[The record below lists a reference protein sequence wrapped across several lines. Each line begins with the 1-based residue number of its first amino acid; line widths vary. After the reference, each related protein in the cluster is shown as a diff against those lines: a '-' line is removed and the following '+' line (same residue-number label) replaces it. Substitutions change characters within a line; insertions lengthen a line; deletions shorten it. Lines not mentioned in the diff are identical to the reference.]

1 MDEFEGIVINSIDY
15 KEKSKI
21 VYLYTPYGHESIRAT
36 KSKDYK
42 SGFIGFTTTLNV
54 VNYMKTKGEFPSL
67 IEYNVKESFYDLT
80 SSILVMKCVSM
91 ILQIIKSIPNDT
103 NHYKTYYFI
112 LDILK
117 ELNNNNPK
125 KVLCIFLIK
134 MLYVFGVQPSLKKCS
149 CCGRENNLFLC
160 VNNGLSYCSNCYNNK
175 SDLIDIWKEYYYDKK
190 NIEEY
195 SNTSFDELLDEI
207 KKYYNIF
214 VNITLK

>member
-1 MDEFEGIVINSIDY
+1 MDEFEGIVFNSIDY

-54 VNYMKTKGEFPSL
+54 VNYTKTKGEFPSL

-103 NHYKTYYFI
+103 NHYFI
-112 LDILK
+112 PMAYIL
-117 ELNNNNPK
+117 
-125 KVLCIFLIK
+125 VTCF
-134 MLYVFGVQPSLKKCS
+134 
-149 CCGRENNLFLC
+149 
-160 VNNGLSYCSNCYNNK
+160 
-175 SDLIDIWKEYYYDKK
+175 
-190 NIEEY
+190 
-195 SNTSFDELLDEI
+195 
-207 KKYYNIF
+207 
-214 VNITLK
+214 